1 MKQIFLLC
9 LTLFFTIQIQGGS
22 PSKILLHTQKKGQVI
37 DGFGIAQAG
46 WADELYLHHRRAE
59 VMDKLFGDK
68 GLRLSIMRGEVFPQW
83 PTDSTDDHVKRCA
96 QLWLT
101 RYAKEVC
108 KVDKL
113 IFSTWSPP
121 AYMKSN
127 AKVSHGYLKQEYYH
141 AFADYLVAFCKA
153 YEEAGLKLYAISPS
167 NEPGYEAPWNSCK
180 WTPQQMG
187 TFLTEYLEPA
197 IKKSCPDVRIIY
209 GENPSWS
216 NPEHP
221 KLQFLSSQKFVEEI
235 LAAHPAMDGN
245 TYIAS
250 GHGYEIPLSQYIPGE
265 KDVEVPIIPYQK
277 AMEKGQH
284 VWVTE
289 VSSVDP
295 LDAGMENGLKWAAL
309 FHRYLTDAQVNAFVW
324 WGGAMPTS
332 NNESLIVLDKDREN
346 YTLTK
351 RYATFGNY
359 TRYIPVGSQ
368 RVENELIS
376 LPKEVMVSSFC
387 QGKQYTTVVVNPTDK
402 EIRCRLQTGDAEQT
416 GALMQ
421 YTTTA
426 SQDWE
431 QTEIKHKGKGYSLL
445 IPPHCVASLVGLIK

>member
-9 LTLFFTIQIQGGS
+9 LTLLLTLQIQGSS
-22 PSKILLHTQKKGQVI
+22 PSKILLHTQKKGQII

-46 WADELYLHHRRAE
+46 WADELYLHHKRAE

-83 PTDSTDDHVKRCA
+83 ATDSTDDHAKRCA

-127 AKVSHGYLKQEYYH
+127 ANVSHGYLKQEYYQ

-187 TFLTEYLEPA
+187 AFLTEYLEPA
-197 IKKSCPDVRIIY
+197 IKKSCPGVRIIY

-221 KLQFLSSQKFVEEI
+221 KLQFLSSQKFVDEI
-235 LAAHPAMDGN
+235 LAAHPTMDDN
-245 TYIAS
+245 MYIAS

-265 KDVEVPIIPYQK
+265 KDVEVPIVPYQK

-289 VSSVDP
+289 VSSIDP
-295 LDAGMENGLKWAAL
+295 LDSGMDNGLKWATL
-309 FHRYLTDAQVNAFVW
+309 FHRYLTDAQVNGFVW

-332 NNESLIVLDKDREN
+332 NNESLIVLDKDKEN

-359 TRYIPVGSQ
+359 TRYIPVGSW
-368 RVENELIS
+368 RVENELVS
-376 LPKEVMVSSFC
+376 LPEELMVSSFC
-387 QGKQYTTVVVNPTDK
+387 QGKQYTSVIVNPTSK
-402 EIRCRLQTGDAEQT
+402 EIRCRLQTEDAEQT
-416 GALMQ
+416 GVLMQ

-426 SQDWE
+426 SQDWG
-431 QTEIKHKGKGYSLL
+431 QTEIKHKGKGYLFL
-445 IPPHCVASLVGLIK
+445 IPPYSVTSLVGLIK